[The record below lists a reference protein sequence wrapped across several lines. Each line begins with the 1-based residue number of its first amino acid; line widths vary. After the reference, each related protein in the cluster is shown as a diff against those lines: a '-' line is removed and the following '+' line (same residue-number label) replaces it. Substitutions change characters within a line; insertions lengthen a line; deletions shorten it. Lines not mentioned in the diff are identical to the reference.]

1 MYKVVLMGAALDTG
15 NMGVSAL
22 ASSVIKLVL
31 QVRPDADISFFIGN
45 KSSEPQILDSPGG
58 KIKINIINHRLSPK
72 ADFKKHIFV
81 IFFIACLQKI
91 IPFQTVKKLLINSIP
106 TLKSL
111 SEADFIGDI
120 HGGDSFSD
128 IYGTNLFITG
138 VIPDIIILLLDKKL
152 VLLPQTYGP
161 YKSLLSQKIAKY
173 IFKKASCIISRDKEG
188 IEVVKNVLGQETKNN
203 KIHFCP
209 DVAFVLDAAM
219 PSDINIEPPL
229 VRDTR
234 FPLVGLNVN
243 GLLYN
248 GGYTRDN
255 MFGLNY
261 DYKEFIRNLV
271 LRLAKDT
278 TSHILLIPH
287 TFGPTG
293 NVNSDPDA
301 SLDIIKN
308 LDEPYRSRV
317 HMVMGEYD
325 QFAIKAIIGLSDFF
339 IGSRMHAC
347 IAALSQGIPT
357 VGVAYSRK
365 FAGVFDSIGAQDM
378 VADARK
384 LSADEIINKILLDF
398 GNRDDLK
405 SKLLNID
412 NAKSQLK
419 NIFQSILGT

>member
-1 MYKVVLMGAALDTG
+1 MYRVVLMGAALDTG
-15 NMGVSAL
+15 NRGVSAL

-45 KSSEPQILDSPGG
+45 KSSDHQILDAPTGQT
-58 KIKINIINHRLSPK
+58 KINIINHRLSPK
-72 ADFKKHIFV
+72 AGFKKHLFA

-91 IPFQTVKKLLINSIP
+91 IPFQMVKKLLIRSLP
-106 TLKSL
+106 SLKTLSA
-111 SEADFIGDI
+111 ADFIGDI

-128 IYGTNLFITG
+128 IYGINRFIMG
-138 VIPDIIILLLDKKL
+138 VLPNIIILLLGKKL

-173 IFKKASCIISRDKEG
+173 IFKKAACIISRDKEG
-188 IEVVKNVLGQETKNN
+188 IEVVK
-203 KIHFCP
+203 KIIGKENEGIKINFCP

-219 PSDINIEPPL
+219 PTEVNIEPSL
-229 VRDTR
+229 MRDTP
-234 FPLVGLNVN
+234 FPLTGLNVN

-261 DYKEFIRNLV
+261 DYKEFARNLV

-287 TFGPTG
+287 TFGPNG

-308 LDEPYRSRV
+308 LDESYRNRV
-317 HMVMGEYD
+317 HMVRGEYD
-325 QFAIKAIIGLSDFF
+325 QFAIKGIIGSCDFF

-365 FAGVFDSIGAQDM
+365 FLGVFESIGAGDM

-384 LSADEIINKILLDF
+384 LNADEIINKILLDF

-412 NAKSQLK
+412 HARSQLK
-419 NIFQSILGT
+419 DTFQSILIT